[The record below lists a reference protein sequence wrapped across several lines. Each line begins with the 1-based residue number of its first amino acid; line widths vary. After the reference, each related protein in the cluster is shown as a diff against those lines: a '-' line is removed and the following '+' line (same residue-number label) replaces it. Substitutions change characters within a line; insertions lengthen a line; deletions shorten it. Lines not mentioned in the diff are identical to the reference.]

1 MSRKLIVIAAAV
13 IVLAGAAAAAWHF
26 LGSSNAEA
34 AKVAVDPGY
43 AITDYDRTMGN
54 PKAPIVLIEYAAP
67 VCPHCAKFNEEV
79 VPLLKRDYIDT
90 GKVFYVFRVFPLR
103 PEDGAAEKL
112 ARCLPRNKYFA
123 FMDQLFKSQPT
134 WDPMYGVEDVRGGLL
149 AQAKIAGMTE
159 AQFDSCVTDT
169 KLDAAINKVGEDAQK
184 KYMVSGTPTIV
195 LNGQPQQGVATWDAL
210 KLVLDAALM
219 AK

>member
-26 LGSSNAEA
+26 LGASNAEA

-112 ARCLPRNKYFA
+112 ARCLPRNRYFS
-123 FMDQLFKSQPT
+123 FMDQIFKSQPT

-149 AQAKIAGMTE
+149 AQAKIAGMSE
-159 AQFDSCVTDT
+159 AQFDACVTDT
-169 KLDAAINKVGEDAQK
+169 KLDATINKVGEDAQK

-210 KLVLDAALM
+210 KLVIDAALLS
-219 AK
+219 K